1 MTDCTTQRE
10 KVIRR
15 AAEMFVELGVKSIRM
30 DDIAK
35 DLAMSKRTLYELFA
49 DKSELLYHSIRHMRA
64 EASKRLVERIDIE
77 RDGLPALFV
86 MFEAMMNNSQRLQR
100 FYENLSKFYP
110 EVFKRTM
117 IEGRDEGLL
126 HLRRIL
132 HRFIEKGLVSPHVNV
147 DLSIT
152 MFYYTAMGLVR
163 RKEQLSLPEGIS
175 EQVAFGYT
183 IINFFRG
190 LATVE
195 GMRQIDEWIAKNP
208 PLSSRIAINKF

>member
-1 MTDCTTQRE
+1 MENLTQRE
-10 KVIRR
+10 KVIKR
-15 AAEMFVELGVKSIRM
+15 AAEMFAELGVKSIRM

-35 DLAMSKRTLYELFA
+35 DMAMSKRTLYELFA
-49 DKSELLYHSIRHMRA
+49 DKSELLYHSVKYMRV
-64 EASKRLVERIDIE
+64 EASKRLMEQIDFE
-77 RDGLPALFV
+77 RDGLPSLFK
-86 MFEAMMNNSQRLQR
+86 MFEGMMDNSQRLQR

-126 HLRRIL
+126 HLRKIL
-132 HRFIEKGLVSPHVNV
+132 NRFIEKGLVSEHVNV

-152 MFYYTAMGLVR
+152 MFYYTAQGLVR

-175 EQVAFGYT
+175 EQIAFGYT

-190 LATVE
+190 IATVE
-195 GMRQIDEWIAKNP
+195 GMRQIDKWIAENP
-208 PLSSRIAINKF
+208 PLSNRVVMNKI

>member
-1 MTDCTTQRE
+1 MENLTQRE
-10 KVIRR
+10 KVIKR
-15 AAEMFVELGVKSIRM
+15 AAEMFAELGVKSIRM

-49 DKSELLYHSIRHMRA
+49 DKSELLYHSVKYMRT
-64 EASKRLVERIDIE
+64 EASKRLMEQIDIE
-77 RDGLPALFV
+77 RDGLPALFK
-86 MFEAMMNNSQRLQR
+86 MFDGMMNDSQRLQR

-126 HLRRIL
+126 HLRRFL
-132 HRFIEKGLVSPHVNV
+132 QRFIEKGLVSQYVNV

-152 MFYYTAMGLVR
+152 MFYYTAQGLVR

-175 EQVAFGYT
+175 EQIAFGYT

-190 LATVE
+190 IATVE
-195 GMRQIDEWIAKNP
+195 GMRQIDKWIAENP
-208 PLSSRIAINKF
+208 PLSSRVVMNKF